1 MFLTLAGAMNP
12 LIVEDSRLDEWIL
25 RKERVAS
32 QELAT
37 AADTEKDRRF
47 RKRK

>member
-1 MFLTLAGAMNP
+1 MNP

-32 QELAT
+32 QKPVMT
-37 AADTEKDRRF
+37 AADIEKVRRF